1 MTKFVV
7 KYASNIPVSAISFS
21 LLIVINK
28 VFIFLFFISKKSLI
42 KVYVLHNEFYSQT
55 EIQSMK
61 FSETGV
67 VAVSFGNLMQ
77 NYLKEN
83 QTYKRVWWQKSKNK
97 DNVHALRFLASTWTL
112 KYFWK

>member
-21 LLIVINK
+21 LLIVIDK
-28 VFIFLFFISKKSLI
+28 VFLFYISKKSLI

-83 QTYKRVWWQKSKNK
+83 QTYKRV
-97 DNVHALRFLASTWTL
+97 
-112 KYFWK
+112 